1 MSKFYKRK
9 SNNLNNQT
17 ISSSF
22 LTKEY
27 KNTICN
33 NSYLGQKGYSIP
45 KKYLSEEDITFLKK
59 ELYVKPMTFG
69 IGANTESA
77 FYVYR
82 ESSSKMYL
90 PRFYGIQRYG
100 LPARH
105 EISMGDSI
113 DVPFVKELRDYQT
126 NINTILQ
133 LSVEQKLIQKIE
145 EENKKNKRL
154 RVLSLKTFHR

>member
-45 KKYLSEEDITFLKK
+45 KKYLSEEDITFLKI

-69 IGANTESA
+69 IGANIESA

-100 LPARH
+100 LPKRS
-105 EISMGDSI
+105 EITEGENINVSF
-113 DVPFVKELRDYQT
+113 PKPLRDYQDKIVDVYM
-126 NINTILQ
+126 NLLIL
-133 LSVEQKLIQKIE
+133 IG
-145 EENKKNKRL
+145 R
-154 RVLSLKTFHR
+154 